1 MDKRVKFVEGEQMNK
16 RTIVFEIVV
25 SVLMLLGICTMFMP
39 YFSVTNK
46 DINKAFEENFGDLY
60 EDHELILEI
69 TSADD
74 EDKEIY
80 LIKQKNG
87 IGLLG
92 KLIKIETDKDLKK
105 IAVMKKVSITAL
117 IASWTFA
124 AITIIL
130 ICVLKKKLK
139 YILSMVSS
147 LLSAFSLISI
157 MFILPNVFRDA
168 LIEAIK
174 NKLVDDGGMW
184 QSLLVDFVEATLLD
198 RAGGFVRDLLQ
209 NTLKLGFWIF
219 FVIAIAAFLTSL
231 IGLILECIKGSE
243 VSGIVAKIMGLSGE
257 YEGACLEIGQGI
269 LIGRSPSACQ
279 LVINSDRI
287 SRKHCKVEYNTAT
300 GKYLVTDFSS
310 NGTYILGGKRLDEN
324 VPIELEKGT
333 IIQLGKK
340 GDTFRLG

>member
-1 MDKRVKFVEGEQMNK
+1 MNK
-16 RTIVFEIVV
+16 RTMVFEIVV
-25 SVLMLLGICTMFMP
+25 SVLMLFGICTMFMP

-80 LIKQKNG
+80 IIKQKNG

-105 IAVMKKVSITAL
+105 ITLMKKVSITAL
-117 IASWTFA
+117 IASWIFA

-130 ICVLKKKLK
+130 ICVVKKKLK
-139 YILSMVSS
+139 YILSMISS

-184 QSLLVDFVEATLLD
+184 QSLLVDFVEATILD

-209 NTLKLGFWIF
+209 NTLKFGFWIF
-219 FVIAIAAFLTSL
+219 FAVAIAAFLTSL
-231 IGLILECIKGSE
+231 IGLILECIKGGE
-243 VSGIVAKIMGLSGE
+243 ASGIAAKIMGLSGE

-279 LVINSDRI
+279 LVINSDKI
-287 SRKHCKVEYNTAT
+287 SRKHCKVEYNVTT
-300 GKYLVTDFSS
+300 GKYIVTDFSS
-310 NGTYILGGKRLDEN
+310 NGTYLISGKRLDEN
-324 VPIELEKGT
+324 VPVELERGA

>member
-1 MDKRVKFVEGEQMNK
+1 MNK
-16 RTIVFEIVV
+16 RTIVFEIMV
-25 SVLMLLGICTMFMP
+25 SVLMLFGICTMFMP

-46 DINKAFEENFGDLY
+46 DINKAFESNFGDLY
-60 EDHELILEI
+60 EGHELVLEI

-80 LIKQKNG
+80 IIKQKNG

-105 IAVMKKVSITAL
+105 IDLMKRVSVTAL
-117 IASWTFA
+117 IASWVFA

-130 ICVLKKKLK
+130 ICVVKKKLK
-139 YILSMVSS
+139 YILSMISS
-147 LLSAFSLISI
+147 FLSAFSLISI

-184 QSLLVDFVEATLLD
+184 QSLLVDFVEATILD
-198 RAGGFVRDLLQ
+198 RAGGFVRALLQ
-209 NTLKLGFWIF
+209 NTLKFGFWIF
-219 FVIAIAAFLTSL
+219 FAVAIVAFLTSL
-231 IGLILECIKGSE
+231 IGLILECIKGGE
-243 VSGIVAKIMGLSGE
+243 ASGIAAKIMGLSGE
-257 YEGACLEIGQGI
+257 YEGAFLEIGQGI

-287 SRKHCKVEYNTAT
+287 SRKHCKVEYNSTT
-300 GKYLVTDFSS
+300 GKYIVTDFSS
-310 NGTYILGGKRLDEN
+310 NGTYLIGGKRLDEN
-324 VPIELEKGT
+324 VPVELERGA